1 MDDLHV
7 NQKAIYGL
15 NTLINETVAGLR
27 SLDVLFGFSPGL
39 PLKVY
44 FNYHHVAELFKT
56 LANDYVDNF
65 SVYSKDYRKGKELLV
80 NHHPTFDAM
89 LEKLLPDT
97 CCPNP
102 VQYQKLREYVLLYV
116 LADVFDGVYGFVAS
130 TIISATW
137 QVYSVELIGSSLVL
151 SKGQDYRVMEY
162 YRLIEKYEPKAAP
175 DPTELIEKSQTTIYD
190 AFPNIA
196 STVISTAVTL
206 LGEVNAE
213 LWLQQVICSRYRFYP
228 AFAPEDLAH
237 LKQASLLKRKDF
249 LTTFGFGWENNNQG

>member
-1 MDDLHV
+1 MDDSHV

-15 NTLINETVAGLR
+15 NHLINESDAGLG
-27 SLDVLFGFSPGL
+27 SLDVFFGFSPGL

-102 VQYQKLREYVLLYV
+102 VQYQKLREYVLLYI
-116 LADVFDGVYGFVAS
+116 LADVFDGVHGFVAS

-137 QVYSVELIGSSLVL
+137 QVYTVELIGSSLVL

-162 YRLIEKYEPKAAP
+162 YRLIEKYEP
-175 DPTELIEKSQTTIYD
+175 
-190 AFPNIA
+190 
-196 STVISTAVTL
+196 
-206 LGEVNAE
+206 
-213 LWLQQVICSRYRFYP
+213 
-228 AFAPEDLAH
+228 
-237 LKQASLLKRKDF
+237 
-249 LTTFGFGWENNNQG
+249 